1 MRISQGFV
9 KVLFLQGQFRIVR
22 KLKLPPALIFMLFG
36 GLMYLLS
43 KGLPVG
49 QFDFLGRNALQWICA
64 GLGGAIGFLAV
75 IQFLRAGT
83 SLDPK
88 HPEKST
94 VLVVKGVYNFS
105 RNPMYLGL
113 LLLLLSW
120 GLHLGNAFNTIVA
133 ALFVAFMNRF
143 QIVAEEAVLEK
154 KYGAAYRSYCALV
167 RRWF

>member
-1 MRISQGFV
+1 MS
-9 KVLFLQGQFRIVR
+9 
-22 KLKLPPALIFMLFG
+22 KLKLPPALVFIVFG
-36 GLMYLLS
+36 ALMWLLS
-43 KGLPVG
+43 IGLPVG
-49 QFDFLGRNALQWICA
+49 QFDFFGRKELQWICA
-64 GLGGAIGFLAV
+64 GLGGVIGLLAV

-83 SLDPK
+83 TLNPS

-94 VLVVKGVYNFS
+94 RLVVKGVYNFS

-133 ALFVAFMNRF
+133 ALFVAYMNRF
-143 QIVAEEAVLEK
+143 QIGVEEEALEQ
-154 KYGAAYRSYCALV
+154 KYGAEYRGYCALV